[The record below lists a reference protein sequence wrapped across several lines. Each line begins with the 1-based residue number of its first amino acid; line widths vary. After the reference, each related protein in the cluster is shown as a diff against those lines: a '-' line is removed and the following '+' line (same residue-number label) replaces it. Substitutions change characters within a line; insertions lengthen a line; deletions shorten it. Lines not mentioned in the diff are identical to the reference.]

1 MTMLR
6 FLLTMCLALG
16 WAVPG
21 QAQSNGLTALG
32 KDYQALGWE
41 AVGRLDVR
49 VGYCT
54 ATLIAPDLVLS
65 AAHCVY
71 GQDNR
76 LMAAETVRFRAGF
89 RNGAVAAERAVA
101 QIVAHPGFDPR
112 APLNYQNVT
121 HDVALVRL
129 ARPIPTSEVDGFA
142 LHGDGVGRG
151 AVSVVSYGKGRSEVQ
166 SRQRSCQL
174 LERQTDLLMFDCNVT
189 FGSSGAPVFSH
200 QNGRGR
206 ILSVISGMVTLNS
219 GQRVAVGPHL
229 PRVVADLKTAL
240 RASTRGPV
248 AEVRRLRV
256 GQGGGAGGAKFVK
269 VD

>member
-1 MTMLR
+1 MR
-6 FLLTMCLALG
+6 RVRAFLALCLTLA
-16 WAVPG
+16 WAVPVY
-21 QAQSNGLTALG
+21 AQSTGLTALG
-32 KDYQALGWE
+32 EDYQALGWE

-49 VGYCT
+49 GGYCT

-71 GQDNR
+71 GPDNR
-76 LMAAETVRFRAGF
+76 VMPPERVTFRAGF
-89 RNGAVAAERAVA
+89 RNGTVAAERAVA

-112 APLNYQNVT
+112 APLNYKNIT
-121 HDVALVRL
+121 HDVALIRL
-129 ARPIPTSEVDGFA
+129 AEPIPTSQINGFA
-142 LHGDGVGRG
+142 LHGDSVGRG
-151 AVSVVSYGKGRSEVQ
+151 DVSVVSYGKGRSEVQ
-166 SRQRSCQL
+166 SRQRSCGL
-174 LERQTDLLMFDCNVT
+174 LERQTDLLIFDCNVT

-200 QNGRGR
+200 KNGRGR

-240 RASTRGPV
+240 RATTRGPV